1 MLIKKI
7 MSQLFP
13 PEIINYSTESHFSR
27 TYSKTWIVYLFV
39 LAFVTA
45 AIISLPFISVEVS
58 TQARGIIR
66 SEFDNN
72 RLQTVVSAQV
82 MDVRITENQL
92 VLQGDT
98 LLVLNSDNILVQINR
113 AQERI
118 NENNAFINDI
128 SFLLSDNFSSVRT
141 PRYLSEGNLFR
152 STENE
157 QQTRIAFLRNE
168 LAVTQ
173 RLYSQDIIAQSDY
186 LRERNQY
193 ENAVRSR
200 DNLREQFRN
209 RWQAERTAFE
219 QEIRSLQ
226 TDILRLLDEKT
237 RYVILA
243 PVSGS
248 IIQFTGIRQGNFIAP
263 GQVIAEISAND
274 NLLVE
279 TFVSP
284 ADIGFVNVGQ
294 RVRFQLD
301 AFNFHQWGMAHGTV
315 MEISPDIIAVGDQ
328 PVFRVRSSL
337 DTKYLQL
344 RNGYRGNLTK
354 GMTLTSRFHLTER
367 TLWQLLFD
375 RVDNWLNPVQNSI

>member
-1 MLIKKI
+1 MPQI
-7 MSQLFP
+7 FP
-13 PEIINYSTESHFSR
+13 PEIINYSTETHFVKR
-27 TYSKTWIVYLFV
+27 QSKTWIVYLLV
-39 LAFVTA
+39 LLFVTA
-45 AIISLPFISVEVS
+45 TIVSLPFIYVEVS
-58 TQARGIIR
+58 TQARGVIR

-72 RLQTVVSAQV
+72 RLQMVVGGEV
-82 MDVRITENQL
+82 MDVRMTENQW
-92 VLQGDT
+92 VEQGDT
-98 LLVLNSDNILVQINR
+98 LLVLNSDNLVFQMNR
-113 AQERI
+113 VRERI
-118 NENNAFINDI
+118 DENNAFMQDI
-128 SFLLSDNFSSVRT
+128 SFLLADNFSSVRT

-152 STENE
+152 SSYNE
-157 QQTRIAFLRNE
+157 HQTRIAFLRHE
-168 LAVTQ
+168 LAVSERLQQ
-173 RLYSQDIIAQSDY
+173 RDAIAYNEY
-186 LRERNQY
+186 LRDRNNY
-193 ENAVRSR
+193 DNALRNL

-226 TDILRLLDEKT
+226 TDILRLTDEKT
-237 RYVILA
+237 RFVLLA

-248 IIQFTGIRQGNFIAP
+248 IIQFSGIRQGNFIAP

-294 RVRFQLD
+294 PVRFQMD

-315 MEISPDIIAVGDQ
+315 MEISPDIIAMGDQ

-337 DTKYLQL
+337 DTKYLEL

-375 RVDNWLNPVQNSI
+375 RVDNWLNPKQN

>member
-1 MLIKKI
+1 MP
-7 MSQLFP
+7 QLFP
-13 PEIINYSTESHFSR
+13 PEIIHYTTESHFVKR
-27 TYSKTWIVYLFV
+27 QSKTWVVYLFV
-39 LAFVTA
+39 LLFVTA

-72 RLQTVVSAQV
+72 RLQTVVSAEV
-82 MDVRITENQL
+82 IDVRITENQF
-92 VLQGDT
+92 VTQGDT
-98 LLVLNSDNILVQINR
+98 LLVLNADNITVQINR

-118 NENNAFINDI
+118 VENGAFIHDI
-128 SFLLSDNFSSVRT
+128 SALLANNFTAVRT

-152 STENE
+152 ATENE
-157 QQTRIAFLRNE
+157 QQTRIDFLRNE

-173 RLYSQDIIAQSDY
+173 RLHEQDVIAQSDY
-186 LRERNQY
+186 LRERNNY

-200 DNLREQFRN
+200 DNLSEQFRN
-209 RWQAERTAFE
+209 RWQAERTTFE

-226 TDILRLLDEKT
+226 TDILHLTAEKT
-237 RYVILA
+237 RYVLLA
-243 PVSGS
+243 PVSGY
-248 IIQFTGIRQGNFIAP
+248 IIQFSGVRKGNFIAP
-263 GQVIAEISAND
+263 GQVIAEITANE

-315 MEISPDIIAVGDQ
+315 MEISSDIITMGDQ

-337 DTKYLQL
+337 DNRYLQL

-375 RVDNWLNPVQNSI
+375 RVDNWLNPNQN

>member
-1 MLIKKI
+1 MPP
-7 MSQLFP
+7 LFP
-13 PEIINYSTESHFSR
+13 PEILHHTTESHFSR

-39 LAFVTA
+39 LVFVTA
-45 AIISLPFISVEVS
+45 AIVSLPFITVEVS

-72 RLQTVVSAQV
+72 RLQMVVGGEV
-82 MDVRITENQL
+82 IDVRMTENQL
-92 VLQGDT
+92 VTQGDT
-98 LLVLNSDNILVQINR
+98 LLVLNTENIIVQINR
-113 AQERI
+113 IQERI
-118 NENNAFINDI
+118 NENNAFIQDI
-128 SFLLSDNFSSVRT
+128 SFLLADNFSSVRT
-141 PRYLSEGNLFR
+141 PRYLAESNLFR
-152 STENE
+152 ATENE
-157 QQTRIAFLRNE
+157 QQTRIDFLRTE

-173 RLYSQDIIAQSDY
+173 RLYSQNVIAQSDY
-186 LRERNQY
+186 LRERNNY
-193 ENAVRSR
+193 DNALRIF

-226 TDILRLLDEKT
+226 TEILRLLDEKT
-237 RYVILA
+237 RYVIVA

-248 IIQFTGIRQGNFIAP
+248 IIQFSGVRQGNFIAP
-263 GQVIAEISAND
+263 GQVIAEITAND

-294 RVRFQLD
+294 RVRFQMD

-337 DTKYLQL
+337 DTKYLEL

-375 RVDNWLNPVQNSI
+375 RVDNWLNPNNPPTP

>member
-1 MLIKKI
+1 MPP
-7 MSQLFP
+7 LFP
-13 PEIINYSTESHFSR
+13 PEILHYTTESHFVKR
-27 TYSKTWIVYLFV
+27 QSKTWVIYLFV
-39 LAFVTA
+39 LMLVTA
-45 AIISLPFISVEVS
+45 AIISLPFITVEVS

-72 RLQTVVSAQV
+72 RLQTVVSAEV
-82 MDVRITENQL
+82 IDVRITENQF
-92 VLQGDT
+92 VTQGDT
-98 LLVLNSDNILVQINR
+98 LLVLNSDNITVQINR

-118 NENNAFINDI
+118 DENSAFIHDI
-128 SFLLSDNFSSVRT
+128 SALLANNFTAVRT

-152 STENE
+152 ATENE
-157 QQTRIAFLRNE
+157 QQTRIDFLRGE

-173 RLYSQDIIAQSDY
+173 RLHEQDVIAQSDY
-186 LRERNQY
+186 LRERNNY

-209 RWQAERTAFE
+209 RWQDERTTFE

-226 TDILRLLDEKT
+226 TDILRLTAEKT
-237 RYVILA
+237 RYVLLA
-243 PVSGS
+243 PISGY
-248 IIQFTGIRQGNFIAP
+248 IIQFSGVRKGNFIAP
-263 GQVIAEISAND
+263 GQVVAEITANE

-315 MEISPDIIAVGDQ
+315 MEISSDIIAIGDQ

-337 DTKYLQL
+337 DNRYLQL
-344 RNGYRGNLTK
+344 RNGYQGNLAK

-375 RVDNWLNPVQNSI
+375 RVDNWLNPVQNAERR